1 MAKKETVLSKLN
13 GHCAYCGK
21 KLKLAK
27 VTCDHIVARSKGGGN
42 GVENLHPACRLCN
55 SMKGAESVESFR
67 LKFFWD
73 TLKPSELASY
83 DKMVKAMSK
92 KKFYFEQIAE

>member
-27 VTCDHIVARSKGGGN
+27 ATCD
-42 GVENLHPACRLCN
+42 
-55 SMKGAESVESFR
+55 
-67 LKFFWD
+67 
-73 TLKPSELASY
+73 
-83 DKMVKAMSK
+83 
-92 KKFYFEQIAE
+92 Q